1 MSVKTRTTSPRS
13 TASRPQNLYIIGG
26 IIATAVVIALLVII
40 VSGNSGTA
48 ADPQRFAG
56 IPQSRTADG
65 GFVVGNPDAPIT
77 LVEFADYK
85 CPACHEYKPTIEE
98 FIDRFVV
105 TGMAKFEYRTIM
117 TAGGQL
123 TGYAY
128 QLAECT
134 EEQRQG
140 AFWESYEVLFEYGT
154 RGGYDQQM
162 ARPLSERLN
171 LNLSELLTCVPTAKQ
186 ITTDQ
191 ALAQQLGV
199 TGTPTVF
206 IRYGDG
212 DPMPLPTGRDID
224 TLALLVET
232 AQ

>member
-1 MSVKTRTTSPRS
+1 MSVKTKTNSPRPLVKS
-13 TASRPQNLYIIGG
+13 QQNMIIIGG
-26 IIATAVVIALLVII
+26 IIAAVVVIFLLAII
-40 VSGNSGTA
+40 ISGNGAA
-48 ADPQRFAG
+48 ADPQRFAD

-65 GFVVGNPDAPIT
+65 AFVLGNPDAPVT
-77 LVEFADYK
+77 LVEFSDYK
-85 CPACHEYKPTIEE
+85 CPACQDYKPTIDE

-134 EEQRQG
+134 EAQRPG
-140 AFWESYEVLFEYGT
+140 AFWEAYEVLFEYGT

-162 ARPLSERLN
+162 ARPLAERLN

-186 ITTDQ
+186 INVDQ
-191 ALAQQLGV
+191 ALAQSNGV
-199 TGTPTVF
+199 NQTPTVM
-206 IRYGDG
+206 IRYGAG
-212 DPMPLPTGRDID
+212 NLTPLPNRDME
-224 TLALLVET
+224 TLALVVET